1 MNKRDIA
8 EEVEQI
14 LMGLGIEAVPLCKI
28 KGTNYLT
35 AGRAKV

>member
-8 EEVEQI
+8 EEAAQI
-14 LMGLGIEAVPLCKI
+14 LMGLGIEDVPLYKI
-28 KGTNYLT
+28 KRTNYLT